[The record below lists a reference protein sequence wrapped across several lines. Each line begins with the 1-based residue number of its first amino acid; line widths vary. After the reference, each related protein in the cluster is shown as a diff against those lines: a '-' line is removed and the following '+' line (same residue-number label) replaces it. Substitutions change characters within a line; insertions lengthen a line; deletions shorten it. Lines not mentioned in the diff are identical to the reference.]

1 MDNEFISKVFKYLG
15 IGIMITFLIA
25 YIVSVNETLIYFVY
39 QGPTLLILGVL
50 EIFSAFFLSV
60 RVTKMSSTTAT
71 ILYYGYAALTGLTL
85 SSIFIIYKL
94 TSIIYIFLATALI
107 FLIFSII
114 GKRIKLDLSRFGTY
128 LLIGLLSIIVLE
140 IINIFLLNSSL
151 DMFICIV
158 SLIIFMVY
166 IAYDIQN
173 VVRKSEYTICDN
185 LAIIG
190 AFSLY
195 LDVINIF
202 TNLIHL
208 FGDEK

>member
-128 LLIGLLSIIVLE
+128 LLIGLLSIAVLE